1 MLRMETSRLVLRDY
15 KPEDFE
21 EYFRLKSD
29 PKVMYYLQDIKLH
42 SLEEARRDFAEV
54 LEDLNSPERKY
65 YFFHIEIKD
74 TKETV
79 GSAGYTVTDR
89 TPAGMF
95 VHAGYFIYPRF
106 WNQGYMT
113 EAFSKV
119 IQFAFA
125 ESDVY
130 RITTG
135 CLQENAGS
143 ERVMIKC
150 GMVKEAEH
158 TDWEWHDGKV
168 KTRVEYRLLCSEYS
182 FYK

>member
-1 MLRMETSRLVLRDY
+1 MSNKTVSVAGVNPSSEMSLRRIAEAHEEVCHALHDVRLAARMPVA
-15 KPEDFE
+15 F
-21 EYFRLKSD
+21 LK
-29 PKVMYYLQDIKLH
+29 
-42 SLEEARRDFAEV
+42 
-54 LEDLNSPERKY
+54 
-65 YFFHIEIKD
+65 
-74 TKETV
+74 
-79 GSAGYTVTDR
+79 VTDM

-168 KTRVEYRLLCSEYS
+168 KTRVEYRLLRSEYS
-182 FYK
+182 FCK